1 MFCKKCGATLNDN
14 ALFCSKCGTKIGSE
28 NTGNGFNYST
38 DSRYQDN
45 AAYDSYQGE
54 QWNNPPPGD
63 TAVLPKK
70 KLGCGTYFTILQ
82 AIIFV
87 IVFIWLKTDSGKI
100 AINDIQAYI
109 DGGETYVDMI
119 KTSEVELL
127 DMTYGTF
134 INSFY
139 DNCIWSYFKNENDER
154 IVELNCR
161 ERTYGTPICIQ
172 FLITPIGNDFYYIEP
187 CYISVDGYTL
197 KDILS
202 LLYWFM

>member
-1 MFCKKCGATLNDN
+1 MF
-14 ALFCSKCGTKIGSE
+14 
-28 NTGNGFNYST
+28 
-38 DSRYQDN
+38 
-45 AAYDSYQGE
+45 
-54 QWNNPPPGD
+54 
-63 TAVLPKK
+63 PKK
-70 KLGCGTYFTILQ
+70 KFGCGTYFTILQ